1 MMLVTK
7 RKCFVDVFKITDGNV
22 FQKIDELDNF
32 DIFFCIIFW
41 GLRNENYQMGVLSE
55 IPVCYITEHVTNKG
69 WFAHLSF
76 FKDNIAPR

>member
-7 RKCFVDVFKITDGNV
+7 RKRFVYVFEITDGTV
-22 FQKIDELDNF
+22 FQKIHELDNF
-32 DIFFCIIFW
+32 SPFFCIIFL
-41 GLRNENYQMGVLSE
+41 GLRNENHQMGVLSE

-76 FKDNIAPR
+76 LKDNIAPR

>member
-1 MMLVTK
+1 MRLVAK
-7 RKCFVDVFKITDGNV
+7 RKRFVDVFEITDGTV
-22 FQKIDELDNF
+22 FQKIHELDNF
-32 DIFFCIIFW
+32 NFFCITFL
-41 GLRNENYQMGVLSE
+41 GSRNENHQMSVLSE